1 MSKVKIVY
9 NIRHVYICVLHRVLT
24 VQCTGVPDVWAV
36 KKKRSSAMSII
47 LNSTGKLNKGV
58 EQKII

>member
-1 MSKVKIVY
+1 MSKVKMDYSLRLVY
-9 NIRHVYICVLHRVLT
+9 SSFLYRVLT

-47 LNSTGKLNKGV
+47 LNSTGK
-58 EQKII
+58 